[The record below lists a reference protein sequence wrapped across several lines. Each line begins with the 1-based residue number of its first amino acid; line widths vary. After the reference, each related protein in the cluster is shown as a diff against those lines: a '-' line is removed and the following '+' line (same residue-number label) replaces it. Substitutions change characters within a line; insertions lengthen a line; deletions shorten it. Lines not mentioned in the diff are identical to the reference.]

1 MSMHISTSCGEVV
14 KEHNVCFVA
23 FYGYLYVHGLRVATL
38 THVILDNDVYTYF
51 VNNW

>member
-23 FYGYLYVHGLRVATL
+23 FKAYGLRVATL

-51 VNNW
+51 VNN